1 MPKHRTRAVYF
12 ISPCDASVT
21 WVPELKLWVSDAEWY
36 DLERPGG
43 GRYSFSTF
51 RIARTAKRA
60 FAKARGCPVPC
71 VEVCARFYDKKYMGI
86 DGTLAR
92 EKVWYLR

>member
-1 MPKHRTRAVYF
+1 MPKHRPRAIYF
-12 ISPCDASVT
+12 ISPRDASVT
-21 WVPELKLWVSDAEWY
+21 WVPELKLWVSDAGWY
-36 DLERPGG
+36 NLERPGG

-71 VEVCARFYDKKYMGI
+71 VEVCARFYDKKYIG
-86 DGTLAR
+86 R